1 MSAHLSGI
9 IPVANCETELGLSF
23 PELLLPIGEGLNLIQ
38 KSVYECAAA
47 GCNTIWIVANDDL
60 APVIRK
66 TVGDWV
72 YDPVYYK
79 RDIESKFYT
88 NLRREVPIYYVGIK
102 PKDRNRR
109 DSYGWSILEGIHAA
123 YMTSY
128 KISKWLAPEKYFIS
142 FPFGVFDIYFI
153 RQHRKLISDKQK
165 NIFFTYN
172 KKSIIDNQFLPFTMT
187 GEDFKTCRRRVNKKT
202 TREYLPPLP
211 DHQYPSQKLPLQDRW
226 SARQFSFSEIFED
239 LRAIDHH
246 DISLDWYH
254 DVSTWDNYVGFI
266 SSDNNIIKPFEGL
279 TRPHRHV
286 KIPYTSGE

>member
-1 MSAHLSGI
+1 
-9 IPVANCETELGLSF
+9 
-23 PELLLPIGEGLNLIQ
+23 
-38 KSVYECAAA
+38 
-47 GCNTIWIVANDDL
+47 
-60 APVIRK
+60 
-66 TVGDWV
+66 
-72 YDPVYYK
+72 
-79 RDIESKFYT
+79 
-88 NLRREVPIYYVGIK
+88 
-102 PKDRNRR
+102 
-109 DSYGWSILEGIHAA
+109 
-123 YMTSY
+123 MTSY